1 MQTQQIYSAVLKL
14 HAKCKKNN
22 SIPRSKSIA
31 HSAQTTRV
39 FLVLPA
45 KSTARNTQKKFE
57 LGIYS
62 VFEAFGAGG
71 QGSNKIFFFFPL
83 LATFVKS
90 ADRLDGISIEN
101 ATL

>member
-1 MQTQQIYSAVLKL
+1 MQTQQIYSAVLKQ

-31 HSAQTTRV
+31 QSAQTTRV

-45 KSTARNTQKKFE
+45 KSTARNTREFE
-57 LGIYS
+57 LGIEFS
-62 VFEAFGAGG
+62 KPLGLEGRGVI
-71 QGSNKIFFFFPL
+71 KIFFFFPL